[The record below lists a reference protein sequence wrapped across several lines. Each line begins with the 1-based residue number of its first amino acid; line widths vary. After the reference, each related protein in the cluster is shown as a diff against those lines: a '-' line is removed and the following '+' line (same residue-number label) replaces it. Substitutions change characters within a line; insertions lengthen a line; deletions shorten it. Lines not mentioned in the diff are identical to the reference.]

1 MHRMSE
7 ATLITAVRRGDAT
20 AFDSLYRAHAEKL
33 VRTVQRITRNH
44 EDAEDA
50 AQDSFLRAFTHF
62 DSFDGRST
70 FATWLTRIGINSALM
85 ILRKKRGLPEAA
97 VPSSTH
103 TEVIEAVPDTSP
115 DPEEL
120 YESLERKRILES
132 AITRLSQKTKEAVEL
147 HFLQERSLPEAARQ
161 LGVSLTVAKAR
172 VFHAKTALRKSKLL
186 RQINGRTSGA
196 EGCRIVQTAAPQP
209 RRDRY
214 SVVVRFGPTQAESRL
229 CSYQQSG
236 HGCSTASAN
245 RSIPKRTKKE
255 GEQNET
261 EAYKRHQKAFCGS
274 CARCCADGHDSAA
287 REDC

>member
-1 MHRMSE
+1 MRRMSE
-7 ATLITAVRRGDAT
+7 ATLIAAVRRGEAT

-33 VRTVQRITRNH
+33 VRTVQLITRNH

-85 ILRKKRGLPEAA
+85 ILRKKRSHREAA
-97 VPSSTH
+97 FPSSTL
-103 TEVIEAVPDTSP
+103 TEVMEAIPDISP

-132 AITRLSQKTKEAVEL
+132 AITKLSQKKKGAVEL
-147 HFLQERSLPEAARQ
+147 HFLQECSLPEAARQ
-161 LGVSLTVAKAR
+161 LGVSLAVAKAR
-172 VFHAKTALRKSKLL
+172 VLHAKTALRKSRVL
-186 RQINGRTSGA
+186 RQINGRSSGA
-196 EGCRIVQTAAPQP
+196 QACRIAQTAARQA
-209 RRDRY
+209 RSGRY
-214 SVVVRFGPTQAESRL
+214 SVVARFGLTQAKSRL
-229 CSYQQSG
+229 YSYQQLG
-236 HGCSTASAN
+236 DGCSTASAN

-261 EAYKRHQKAFCGS
+261 
-274 CARCCADGHDSAA
+274 
-287 REDC
+287 

>member
-1 MHRMSE
+1 VVGTIPFQCLVEASIEGCLARPAKCTMHGMSE
-7 ATLITAVRRGDAT
+7 ATLIAAVRRGEAT

-33 VRTVQRITRNH
+33 VRAVQRITRNH

-85 ILRKKRGLPEAA
+85 ILRKKRSIREAA
-97 VPSSTH
+97 VPSSTQ
-103 TEVIEAVPDTSP
+103 TEVMEAIPDISP

-120 YESLERKRILES
+120 YEYLERKRILER
-132 AITRLSQKTKEAVEL
+132 AITKLSQKTKGAVEL

-161 LGVSLTVAKAR
+161 LGVSLTVAKSR
-172 VFHAKTALRKSKLL
+172 VFHAKTALRKSRVL
-186 RQINGRTSGA
+186 RQINGRSN
-196 EGCRIVQTAAPQP
+196 
-209 RRDRY
+209 
-214 SVVVRFGPTQAESRL
+214 RFGLTQSESRL
-229 CSYQQSG
+229 CSYPQSG

-245 RSIPKRTKKE
+245 PAIPKRTKKE

-261 EAYKRHQKAFCGS
+261 
-274 CARCCADGHDSAA
+274 
-287 REDC
+287 